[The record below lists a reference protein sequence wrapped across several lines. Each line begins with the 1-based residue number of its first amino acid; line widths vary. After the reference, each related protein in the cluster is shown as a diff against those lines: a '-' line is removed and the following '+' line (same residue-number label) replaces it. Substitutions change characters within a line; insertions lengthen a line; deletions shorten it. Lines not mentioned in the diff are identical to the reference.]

1 MPPRNWLAEAA
12 DITETDPTIGEEVVA
27 PTKIGALTKVS
38 NELANDSSPAATS
51 VVGDGLVR
59 SIARKLD
66 VAFFGNTTALGPDGL
81 QSLSG
86 IATVTAPGSAW
97 TNFDWA
103 IEAQSQLERVGST
116 VTAFCA
122 SFATV
127 RQLSEVKSFT
137 GSAANSNEPLLNA
150 GDGDVT
156 QATPRNIFGVPLWSL
171 PEGTIA
177 DGTIW
182 ALDRQKVYA
191 VIRQDIGLMVDP
203 SFFFGSD
210 SLAVRVIMRI
220 GFGYPHHAAVCKI
233 SLAGGS

>member
-1 MPPRNWLAEAA
+1 MA
-12 DITETDPTIGEEVVA
+12 DA
-27 PTKIGALTKVS
+27 
-38 NELANDSSPAATS
+38 AATS

-122 SFATV
+122 
-127 RQLSEVKSFT
+127 QLSEVKSFT
-137 GSAANSNEPLLNA
+137 GSAANSNEPLLS
-150 GDGDVT
+150 G
-156 QATPRNIFGVPLWSL
+156 
-171 PEGTIA
+171 
-177 DGTIW
+177 
-182 ALDRQKVYA
+182 
-191 VIRQDIGLMVDP
+191 
-203 SFFFGSD
+203 
-210 SLAVRVIMRI
+210 
-220 GFGYPHHAAVCKI
+220 
-233 SLAGGS
+233 

>member
-1 MPPRNWLAEAA
+1 
-12 DITETDPTIGEEVVA
+12 
-27 PTKIGALTKVS
+27 
-38 NELANDSSPAATS
+38 
-51 VVGDGLVR
+51 
-59 SIARKLD
+59 
-66 VAFFGNTTALGPDGL
+66 
-81 QSLSG
+81 
-86 IATVTAPGSAW
+86 
-97 TNFDWA
+97 
-103 IEAQSQLERVGST
+103 LERVGST

-122 SFATV
+122 SFETV

-203 SFFFGSD
+203 SFFGSD